1 VVDKYCFNIPWRHLV
16 LFLQKI
22 KNKKEMLFYLK
33 AIVENN
39 WSRNILN
46 VHIESNLYKR
56 QGKAITNFS
65 NTLPMPQADL
75 FKETLKNPYNFDFL
89 TLEKDARE
97 RELERGLIANISK
110 FILEMGKGFAFLGE
124 QYQLTINRKDYFLDL
139 LFYHVRLHCY
149 VVIELKIG
157 EFEPEYL
164 GKMNFYL
171 SAVDS
176 LLKTEADNQ
185 SIGILLCKN
194 QNVLDVEFALRDINK
209 PIGVSEF
216 SFKELPVKIQNQMP
230 SAEELNNELSNLER
244 HHEHR

>member
-1 VVDKYCFNIPWRHLV
+1 
-16 LFLQKI
+16 
-22 KNKKEMLFYLK
+22 
-33 AIVENN
+33 
-39 WSRNILN
+39 
-46 VHIESNLYKR
+46 
-56 QGKAITNFS
+56 
-65 NTLPMPQADL
+65 MPQADL